1 MSHPYLLVWILN
13 TPIWIFHYWIIS
25 QEIHT
30 DKKHDFNSVA
40 NDLCLV
46 RENFFLLCVLWG
58 IYLHTYGRGVQHDP
72 VSMISTNMK
81 AVKSSSS
88 FLNSQRRSFFSLQN
102 NNAEVISI
110 IKVMKFG
117 SNDDG
122 DEFVAKVTHS
132 TFVLIKQLSM
142 ISLVSKPL
150 ISFITNEFTY
160 NTQ

>member
-58 IYLHTYGRGVQHDP
+58 IYLHTYGQGVQHDP
-72 VSMISTNMK
+72 VSMIEGSE
-81 AVKSSSS
+81 VE
-88 FLNSQRRSFFSLQN
+88 L
-102 NNAEVISI
+102 VISKQST
-110 IKVMKFG
+110 KVILFPT
-117 SNDDG
+117 
-122 DEFVAKVTHS
+122 E
-132 TFVLIKQLSM
+132 Q
-142 ISLVSKPL
+142 
-150 ISFITNEFTY
+150 
-160 NTQ
+160 